1 MEELEIKILN
11 LENEKLTAE
20 IKKLSMEQKKLET
33 EEKKMQTEIDF
44 IELKKIPSSL
54 QIKYKMSRM
63 LANSVWRRITFI
75 YTVDHAND
83 LKRRDFFVYY
93 FYIVLHIHKL
103 PII

>member
-44 IELKKIPSSL
+44 IELKKSDLCKLNIEFPECLQTACDAGSL
-54 QIKYKMSRM
+54 LSTQ
-63 LANSVWRRITFI
+63 
-75 YTVDHAND
+75 
-83 LKRRDFFVYY
+83 
-93 FYIVLHIHKL
+93 
-103 PII
+103 

>member
-44 IELKKIPSSL
+44 IELKKSYLLCKLNIEFPECLQTACDAGSL
-54 QIKYKMSRM
+54 LSTQ
-63 LANSVWRRITFI
+63 
-75 YTVDHAND
+75 
-83 LKRRDFFVYY
+83 
-93 FYIVLHIHKL
+93 
-103 PII
+103 